1 MLAICIGISRYAIQ
15 KMRMNGTENIHFSVS
30 NTFTNGVATENNPI
44 SRGNITKLLVFI
56 LLLTIF
62 LILFLS
68 SCLDEKTGKST
79 VCIEVLM
86 LSIINAGNCL
96 PLSKYAN
103 MDGVEN
109 LPINKLLIFT
119 KREMIKLVMNIFQ
132 PYPYNFF
139 RETIEKQRLGRHFN
153 VKNMTK
159 HIR

>member
-1 MLAICIGISRYAIQ
+1 MNTVMARMLISKIFLNNSIFKNISLLPIAFIASMLAICIGISRYAIQ

-68 SCLDEKTGKST
+68 SCLNEKTGKST

-96 PLSKYAN
+96 PLSKYPN
-103 MDGVEN
+103 MDGV
-109 LPINKLLIFT
+109 
-119 KREMIKLVMNIFQ
+119 
-132 PYPYNFF
+132 
-139 RETIEKQRLGRHFN
+139 
-153 VKNMTK
+153 
-159 HIR
+159 